1 MKKEFKII
9 DKEVMHAGFFR
20 LNKYQIQHTLFA
32 GGWSE
37 VLTRELFER
46 GNCVAVLLYDPEKGK
61 VVIIE
66 QFRLGPINEPD
77 NEPDNEPENAWM
89 LEIVAGII
97 DAGETAEQVA
107 FREAKEEAGCVVKKM
122 HFINEFY
129 TSPGGA
135 SEKISLFYGEIDSDD
150 IGGLHGLAHEHE
162 DILVKTVSFD
172 EAYQMVTEGTIESAI
187 PIIAIQWLALNKH
200 NLPV

>member
-1 MKKEFKII
+1 MKKEFKILN
-9 DKEVMHAGFFR
+9 KEAMHAGFFR
-20 LNKYQIQHTLFA
+20 LNKYQIKHTLFA

-46 GNCVAVLLYDPEKGK
+46 GNCVAVLLYDPTKDK

-66 QFRLGPINEPD
+66 QFRLGPID
-77 NEPDNEPENAWM
+77 EPENAWM

-107 FREAKEEAGCVVKKM
+107 YREAEEEAGCVVKKM
-122 HFINEFY
+122 HYINEFY

-135 SEKISLFYGEIDSDD
+135 SEKISLFYGEVNADD

-162 DILVKTVSFD
+162 DILVKTVDF
-172 EAYQMVTEGTIESAI
+172 EVAYQMIQDGRIESAI

-200 NLPV
+200 NLPI

>member
-20 LNKYQIQHTLFA
+20 LNKYQVQHTLFA

-46 GNCVAVLLYDPEKGK
+46 GNCVAVLLYDPDKDK

-66 QFRLGPINEPD
+66 QFRLGPIDEPD
-77 NEPDNEPENAWM
+77 NAWM

-107 FREAKEEAGCVVKKM
+107 YRESEEEAGCVVKKM

-135 SEKISLFYGEIDSDD
+135 SEKISLFYGEVNADA

-162 DILVKTVSFD
+162 DILVKTVDF
-172 EAYQMVTEGTIESAI
+172 EVAYQMIQDGRIESAI

-200 NLPV
+200 KLPI

>member
-9 DKEVMHAGFFR
+9 KKEVMHEGFFS
-20 LNKYQIQHTLFA
+20 LNKYQVQHTLFA

-46 GNCVAVLLYDPEKGK
+46 GNCVAVLLYDPEKDK

-66 QFRLGPINEPD
+66 QFRLGPIDEPK
-77 NEPDNEPENAWM
+77 NAWM

-107 FREAKEEAGCVVKKM
+107 YREAEEEAGCVVKKM

-135 SEKISLFYGEIDSDD
+135 SEKISLFYGAVNSDD

-172 EAYQMVTEGTIESAI
+172 EAYQMLIEGEIESAI

-200 NLPV
+200 NLPA

>member
-1 MKKEFKII
+1 MKKEFKILN
-9 DKEVMHAGFFR
+9 KEAMHAGFFR
-20 LNKYQIQHTLFA
+20 LNKYQIQHTLFS

-46 GNCVAVLLYDPEKGK
+46 GNCVAVLLYDPNKDK

-66 QFRLGPINEPD
+66 QFRLGPID
-77 NEPDNEPENAWM
+77 EPENAWM

-107 FREAKEEAGCVVKKM
+107 YRETEEEAGCVVKKM
-122 HFINEFY
+122 HYINEFY

-135 SEKISLFYGEIDSDD
+135 SEKISLFYGEVNADD

-162 DILVKTVSFD
+162 DILVKTVDF
-172 EAYQMVTEGTIESAI
+172 EVAYQMIQDGRIESAI

-200 NLPV
+200 NLPI

>member
-1 MKKEFKII
+1 
-9 DKEVMHAGFFR
+9 
-20 LNKYQIQHTLFA
+20 
-32 GGWSE
+32 
-37 VLTRELFER
+37 
-46 GNCVAVLLYDPEKGK
+46 
-61 VVIIE
+61 
-66 QFRLGPINEPD
+66 
-77 NEPDNEPENAWM
+77 M

-150 IGGLHGLAHEHE
+150 IGGLHGLAYEHE

>member
-46 GNCVAVLLYDPEKGK
+46 GNCVAVLLYDPNKDK

-66 QFRLGPINEPD
+66 QFRLGPID
-77 NEPDNEPENAWM
+77 EPENAWM

-107 FREAKEEAGCVVKKM
+107 YREAEEEAGCVVKKM

-135 SEKISLFYGEIDSDD
+135 SEKISLFYGEVNADA

-162 DILVKTVSFD
+162 DILVKTVDFD
-172 EAYQMVTEGTIESAI
+172 MAYQMIQDGRIESAI

-200 NLPV
+200 NLPI

>member
-9 DKEVMHAGFFR
+9 NKEAMHAGFFR
-20 LNKYQIQHTLFA
+20 LTKYQIQHTLFA

-46 GNCVAVLLYDPEKGK
+46 GNCIAVLLYDPIKDK

-66 QFRLGPINEPD
+66 QFRLGPID
-77 NEPDNEPENAWM
+77 EPENAWM

-107 FREAKEEAGCVVKKM
+107 YREAEEEAGCVVKKM
-122 HFINEFY
+122 HYINEFY

-135 SEKISLFYGEIDSDD
+135 SEKISLFYGEVNADG

-162 DILVKTVSFD
+162 DILVKTVDFE
-172 EAYQMVTEGTIESAI
+172 EAYQMIQDGRIESAI

-200 NLPV
+200 NLPI

>member
-1 MKKEFKII
+1 LKAEEMKKEFKIMA
-9 DKEVMHAGFFR
+9 KEVMHDGFFS

-37 VLTRELFER
+37 TLTRELFER
-46 GNCVAVLLYDPEKGK
+46 GNCVAVLLYDPGADK

-66 QFRLGPINEPD
+66 QFRLGPID
-77 NEPDNEPENAWM
+77 EPENAWM

-97 DAGETAEQVA
+97 DEGETAEQVA
-107 FREAKEEAGCVVKKM
+107 FRESEEEAGCVVQKM

-135 SEKISLFYGEIDSDD
+135 SEKISLFYGKINSDD

-162 DILVKTVSFD
+162 DILVKTVSFN
-172 EAYQMVTEGTIESAI
+172 EAYQMVKEGKIESAI

-200 NLPV
+200 NLPI